1 MDHPIETADGLGD
14 LMRLAQD
21 GDRVAYRRLLTQVAP
36 LLRQWL
42 KRRFLPDPEVE
53 DIVQD
58 VLLSVHAARATYDWR
73 RPFLPW
79 LMAIAR
85 NRAADAARRHGRRK
99 AREVAVEQY
108 PETSEDQATNMI
120 EKVYGDQLR
129 SVVLYGS
136 AAAGEHIPKKS
147 DYNVLVIVD
156 ALPLERLRAVAAVSQ
171 AWAEDG
177 NPPPMTFTLNE
188 WTSSSDIFPM
198 EYADILERHRVLYG
212 APPFD
217 GIRVSPADLRLQVE
231 HQTMGKLLQLRQATM
246 GAGGDTRKQLGVL
259 ENSRAQHVD
268 GDLSWCVPVV
278 RTRAVAGLRR
288 ADALARAADGVFSG
302 AVRESHSSRARGR
315 KNSARERRWYSGGI
329 SGGDGAAGGISQR
342 IQLRVRPSLFEK
354 EAPHGRITLPET
366 ETASECC
373 QFFTERIRK

>member
-120 EKVYGDQLR
+120 EKVYGDPEALR
-129 SVVLYGS
+129 TAMNKLPEGQRKAIELVKLREMSLKQ
-136 AAAGEHIPKKS
+136 AAAASGMSIG
-147 DYNVLVIVD
+147 
-156 ALPLERLRAVAAVSQ
+156 ALKVATHRATRTLRLALKAR
-171 AWAEDG
+171 DG
-177 NPPPMTFTLNE
+177 N
-188 WTSSSDIFPM
+188 
-198 EYADILERHRVLYG
+198 
-212 APPFD
+212 
-217 GIRVSPADLRLQVE
+217 E
-231 HQTMGKLLQLRQATM
+231 H
-246 GAGGDTRKQLGVL
+246 
-259 ENSRAQHVD
+259 
-268 GDLSWCVPVV
+268 
-278 RTRAVAGLRR
+278 
-288 ADALARAADGVFSG
+288 
-302 AVRESHSSRARGR
+302 
-315 KNSARERRWYSGGI
+315 
-329 SGGDGAAGGISQR
+329 
-342 IQLRVRPSLFEK
+342 
-354 EAPHGRITLPET
+354 
-366 ETASECC
+366 
-373 QFFTERIRK
+373 